1 MSVSQFNVFKT
12 EELKFKD
19 SKLNDQDDMSN
30 LNPEWNPRS
39 V

>member
-1 MSVSQFNVFKT
+1 MTVFKT

-30 LNPEWNPRS
+30 LNPEWNLRS

>member
-1 MSVSQFNVFKT
+1 MTVFKT

-30 LNPEWNPRS
+30 LNPEWNPRP